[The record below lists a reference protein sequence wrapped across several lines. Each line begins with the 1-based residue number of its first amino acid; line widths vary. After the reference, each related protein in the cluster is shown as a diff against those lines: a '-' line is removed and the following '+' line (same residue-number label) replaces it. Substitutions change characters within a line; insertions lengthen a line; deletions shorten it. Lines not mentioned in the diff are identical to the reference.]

1 MMEAWQERLEEAVR
15 KDGRKPRSISI
26 AAGLGPNYLS
36 EIFSRGKVPSVDN
49 LLKLCSELHVSA
61 TFVLTGSEVSPESEE
76 MLVLLAGL
84 GPEEQA
90 TLLALARQLAKAAQ
104 S

>member
-1 MMEAWQERLEEAVR
+1 MVEAWQERLEDAVR

-36 EIFSRGKVPSVDN
+36 EVFTKGKVPSVDN
-49 LLKLCSELHVSA
+49 LLKLCAELHVSA

-76 MLVLLAGL
+76 MLSLLAGL
-84 GPEEQA
+84 DVEAQS
-90 TLLALARQLAKAAQ
+90 TLLNLARQLSKAAQ
-104 S
+104 